1 MKEYKETY
9 TSAVYKNNSELAL
22 YSAGFENCAP
32 NQGYG
37 PRIRPY
43 HMIHFVTN
51 GEGILQIDQDE
62 FNFEAGNI
70 FLIPADKISYY
81 ESSEKNPC
89 TYFWANFLGIQSEN
103 YMQKFMS
110 ASKQKYILKLSEIE
124 RFTAIITDILNLQGS
139 PTYLYLMGNSLLL
152 RILSYLINE
161 ITFTEKLEKTSP
173 ADDLKFYLDM
183 HYAEKFQL
191 RDIAEKLGFH
201 QNYLTRIFAEKFSV
215 TPKKYLIDLK
225 LKKACNLLAST
236 NLPVNLISTA
246 LGFDDPMAFS
256 KKFSE
261 VYSVSPTK
269 YRSENN

>member
-1 MKEYKETY
+1 M
-9 TSAVYKNNSELAL
+9 
-22 YSAGFENCAP
+22 
-32 NQGYG
+32 
-37 PRIRPY
+37 
-43 HMIHFVTN
+43 
-51 GEGILQIDQDE
+51 
-62 FNFEAGNI
+62 
-70 FLIPADKISYY
+70 
-81 ESSEKNPC
+81 
-89 TYFWANFLGIQSEN
+89 
-103 YMQKFMS
+103 
-110 ASKQKYILKLSEIE
+110 
-124 RFTAIITDILNLQGS
+124 
-139 PTYLYLMGNSLLL
+139 
-152 RILSYLINE
+152 INE

-269 YRSENN
+269 YRSENNRSENN